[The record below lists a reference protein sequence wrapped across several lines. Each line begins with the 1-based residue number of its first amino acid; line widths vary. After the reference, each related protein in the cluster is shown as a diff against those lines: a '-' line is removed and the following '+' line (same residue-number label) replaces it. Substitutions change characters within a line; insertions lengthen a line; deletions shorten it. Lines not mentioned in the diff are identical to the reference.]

1 MTSKRRVFN
10 KNILVA
16 VDHSDNAKRAVDYVG
31 QLLGRAEGFK
41 VTVLHVLQEAEEDY
55 FPNTAEK
62 EEWLSQYRQKVN
74 TLLDDCREI
83 LIRAGFDPKD
93 VSVRSPLR

>member
-1 MTSKRRVFN
+1 
-10 KNILVA
+10 
-16 VDHSDNAKRAVDYVG
+16 
-31 QLLGRAEGFK
+31 
-41 VTVLHVLQEAEEDY
+41 
-55 FPNTAEK
+55 

-93 VSVRSPLR
+93 VSVRSPLRYCPSMAECILSERDEIEYDTIVVGRQGLSRSEEFLFGSVSSKIVTHARNCTVWVVE